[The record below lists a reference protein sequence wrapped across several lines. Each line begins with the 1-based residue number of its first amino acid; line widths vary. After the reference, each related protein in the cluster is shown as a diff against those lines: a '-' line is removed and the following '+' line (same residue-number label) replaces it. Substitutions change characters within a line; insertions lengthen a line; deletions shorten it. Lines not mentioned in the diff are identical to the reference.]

1 MTILSSKDNSNIKN
15 AVKLRKSAKYRRESG
30 LFIAE
35 GVRICM
41 DAMLSKACID
51 TFFAS
56 EKASEKYADDFSNLQ
71 KYSNKTF
78 IVSDKI
84 FNQMCDTESPLSLI
98 HI

>member
-15 AVKLRKSAKYRRESG
+15 AVKLRKSTKYRRESG

-56 EKASEKYADDFSNLQ
+56 EKASEKYADDF
-71 KYSNKTF
+71 
-78 IVSDKI
+78 
-84 FNQMCDTESPLSLI
+84 
-98 HI
+98 

>member
-56 EKASEKYADDFSNLQ
+56 EKSSEKYADDFLKLQ
-71 KYSNKTF
+71 NIPTKH
-78 IVSDKI
+78 
-84 FNQMCDTESPLSLI
+84 SLYLI
-98 HI
+98 RYLIRCVIQSRLKDFCV

>member
-41 DAMLSKACID
+41 DAMLSKAHID

-56 EKASEKYADDFSNLQ
+56 EKARE
-71 KYSNKTF
+71 
-78 IVSDKI
+78 I
-84 FNQMCDTESPLSLI
+84 CG
-98 HI
+98 

>member
-41 DAMLSKACID
+41 DAMLSKAHID

-56 EKASEKYADDFSNLQ
+56 EKASEKYADDFLKLQ
-71 KYSNKTF
+71 KYSD
-78 IVSDKI
+78 SR
-84 FNQMCDTESPLSLI
+84 LSLVFNARGLTSEYSSNI
-98 HI
+98 GK

>member
-51 TFFAS
+51 TFS
-56 EKASEKYADDFSNLQ
+56 QVKRPVRNMRM
-71 KYSNKTF
+71 TF
-78 IVSDKI
+78 
-84 FNQMCDTESPLSLI
+84 
-98 HI
+98 

>member
-41 DAMLSKACID
+41 DAMLSKVHID

-56 EKASEKYADDFSNLQ
+56 EKSSEKYADDFLKLQ
-71 KYSNKTF
+71 KYSDKTF
-78 IVSDKI
+78 I
-84 FNQMCDTESPLSLI
+84 
-98 HI
+98 

>member
-41 DAMLSKACID
+41 DAMLSKAHID

-56 EKASEKYADDFSNLQ
+56 EKASEKYADDFLKLQ
-71 KYSNKTF
+71 KYSDKTF

-84 FNQMCDTESPLSLI
+84 LIRCVIQSPLKDFCV
-98 HI
+98 